1 LNDQRDCRRSKSEAR
16 VKKISAVI
24 VAFGLIATSAVAQTP
39 SQSAASKADLLSLD
53 QKVKISKLITK
64 QTEPLAN
71 PSFSI
76 VVGGMVPAEIP
87 LHSLPADAE
96 KLAPQVR
103 GFGYIVVE
111 ELIALVDQGT
121 RKVEIARLNRK
132 ISEIRHRVKVSN
144 FEVWSRRF

>member
-1 LNDQRDCRRSKSEAR
+1 M
-16 VKKISAVI
+16 KKISALI
-24 VAFGLIATSAVAQTP
+24 VVFGLIATAAAAQTP

-64 QTEPLAN
+64 QTEPLAT

-76 VVGGMVPAEIP
+76 VVGGIVPVEIP
-87 LHSLPADAE
+87 LQSLPADAE
-96 KLAPQVR
+96 KLAPQLH

-121 RKVEIARLNRK
+121 RKVDIVFQR
-132 ISEIRHRVKVSN
+132 SSD
-144 FEVWSRRF
+144 

>member
-1 LNDQRDCRRSKSEAR
+1 MGTILGQARWTMGGIAPARNRGRCEAGM
-16 VKKISAVI
+16 KKISALI
-24 VAFGLIATSAVAQTP
+24 VVFGLIATAAAAQTP

-76 VVGGMVPAEIP
+76 VVGGIVPVEIP
-87 LHSLPADAE
+87 LQSLPADAE
-96 KLAPQVR
+96 KLAPQLH

-121 RKVEIARLNRK
+121 RKVEIVFQR
-132 ISEIRHRVKVSN
+132 SSD
-144 FEVWSRRF
+144 

>member
-1 LNDQRDCRRSKSEAR
+1 LNDQRDCRRSKIEAR
-16 VKKISAVI
+16 VKKISALI
-24 VAFGLIATSAVAQTP
+24 VAFGLIATAAVAQTP

-64 QTEPLAN
+64 QTEPLAD

-76 VVGGMVPAEIP
+76 VVGGTVPAEIP
-87 LHSLPADAE
+87 LHSLPSEAE
-96 KLAPQVR
+96 RLAPQLR

-121 RKVEIARLNRK
+121 RKVEIVFQR
-132 ISEIRHRVKVSN
+132 SSD
-144 FEVWSRRF
+144 

>member
-1 LNDQRDCRRSKSEAR
+1 MKN
-16 VKKISAVI
+16 ISALI
-24 VAFGLIATSAVAQTP
+24 MAFGLIATSAAAQTP

-76 VVGGMVPAEIP
+76 VVGGIVPTEIP

-111 ELIALVDQGT
+111 ELIALVDQGS
-121 RKVEIARLNRK
+121 RKVEIVFQR
-132 ISEIRHRVKVSN
+132 SSD
-144 FEVWSRRF
+144 

>member
-1 LNDQRDCRRSKSEAR
+1 M
-16 VKKISAVI
+16 KKISALI
-24 VAFGLIATSAVAQTP
+24 VVFGLIATAAAAQTP

-76 VVGGMVPAEIP
+76 VVGGIVPVEIP
-87 LHSLPADAE
+87 LQSLPADAE
-96 KLAPQVR
+96 KLAPQLH

-121 RKVEIARLNRK
+121 RKVEIVFQR
-132 ISEIRHRVKVSN
+132 SSD
-144 FEVWSRRF
+144 

>member
-1 LNDQRDCRRSKSEAR
+1 MPPFEIGAR
-16 VKKISAVI
+16 MKKISALI
-24 VAFGLIATSAVAQTP
+24 VAFGLIATAAAAQTP

-71 PSFSI
+71 PSFPI

-111 ELIALVDQGT
+111 ELIALVDQRT
-121 RKVEIARLNRK
+121 RKVEIVFQR
-132 ISEIRHRVKVSN
+132 SSD
-144 FEVWSRRF
+144 